1 MSNEIFGNVTKIFS
15 NQHEVYNNE
24 SNVCSKE
31 TGNANNETHAKIEV
45 SNLSDDA
52 LISAVRNLVKSE
64 RRIMHLVLLHIQEI
78 DNRRLYLKLG
88 YTSLYQY
95 LTQELGYAEN
105 AAYDRM
111 QGARL
116 LKSNPNISKKIEEGA
131 LNLSQL
137 VKVSACLKQERKDGK
152 IVSPALTQK
161 LFQQI
166 ENKTKFETEMILAQ
180 TFQHVPE
187 QTQKIKPQQ
196 DGSVVLQITLTQE
209 QFEIF
214 KQAQNLLSHLVPDQ
228 SFSETITYLAKAY
241 YKKVQGKGE
250 RISADKKRSVGGSPL
265 TNLQE
270 ADYQSS
276 KIVKSMDQSVTERNL
291 TQGFVEKPLVVTSSP
306 KKQNS
311 RKYIS
316 VHLKRV
322 LFGKS
327 NYSCEFVHPE
337 TGKKCCS
344 KYQLQI
350 DHFDPLALGG
360 SDDRR
365 NLRVLCAVHNRA
377 EAESFQLLL

>member
-1 MSNEIFGNVTKIFS
+1 MVENVHEHMKGCFMSNEIFGNVTKIFS

-209 QFEIF
+209 
-214 KQAQNLLSHLVPDQ
+214 
-228 SFSETITYLAKAY
+228 
-241 YKKVQGKGE
+241 
-250 RISADKKRSVGGSPL
+250 
-265 TNLQE
+265 
-270 ADYQSS
+270 
-276 KIVKSMDQSVTERNL
+276 
-291 TQGFVEKPLVVTSSP
+291 
-306 KKQNS
+306 
-311 RKYIS
+311 
-316 VHLKRV
+316 
-322 LFGKS
+322 
-327 NYSCEFVHPE
+327 
-337 TGKKCCS
+337 
-344 KYQLQI
+344 
-350 DHFDPLALGG
+350 
-360 SDDRR
+360 
-365 NLRVLCAVHNRA
+365 
-377 EAESFQLLL
+377 